1 MTHRAVS
8 NAAVRA
14 IAAACALAA
23 AALGYAADDP
33 QSPAGRIAVV
43 ATTNIVGDVVS
54 RIGGD
59 RLSMYVLVPPDAD
72 PHAFRP
78 TPRDARQ
85 VTDAAVVFIN
95 GAGLE
100 SDFLGDLVASAEPR
114 LVVDLSE
121 HLELRDMDDHGADGH
136 DEDDHDEDDHD
147 EDGHDEDDHDEDGH
161 DEDGHDEDDHD
172 EDGHDEDGHD
182 EDDHGGHED
191 AHGHGHG
198 GLDPHVWMD
207 PTLVAAWADEIA
219 EVLSRLDTGSADAYA
234 ERAAALAEELH
245 ELDAWVRDR
254 VAALPEDRRILI
266 TDHDVFGYFAARYG
280 FTVLDNVIP
289 GFSTVAEPSA
299 RHLAALRD
307 SIDEHQVPAIF
318 VGTTVD
324 GRVAQSV
331 ADDMGIDVV
340 SVYTGS
346 LSDADGPAATYPDF
360 IRTNVNRIVSA
371 LESS

>member
-8 NAAVRA
+8 NAALRA

-33 QSPAGRIAVV
+33 ESPAGRIAVV

-85 VTDAAVVFIN
+85 VTDAAVVFVN

-100 SDFLGDLVASAEPR
+100 SDFLGDLVASAAPR

-121 HLELRDMDDHGADGH
+121 HLDLRGMDAHGADDHH
-136 DEDDHDEDDHD
+136 DEDDHDADDHDGDDHDEDDHD
-147 EDGHDEDDHDEDGH
+147 ADGHDADDHDA
-161 DEDGHDEDDHD
+161 DD
-172 EDGHDEDGHD
+172 HD

-191 AHGHGHG
+191 AHGHDHG

-207 PTLVAAWADEIA
+207 PTLVAAWTDEIA
-219 EVLSRLDTGSADAYA
+219 EALSGLDAGSADAYA
-234 ERAAALAEELH
+234 ERAAALADELH
-245 ELDAWVRDR
+245 ELDEWVRGR
-254 VAALPEDRRILI
+254 VADLPEDRRILI

-307 SIDEHQVPAIF
+307 SIDEHQAPAIF

-324 GRVAQSV
+324 ARVARSV

-346 LSDADGPAATYPDF
+346 LSGADGPAATYPDF